1 MCRLQHRLQLDQ
13 GQSWV
18 AWCTATGRYWSANGG
33 CCSVWRPETGPTM
46 DPTWYRN
53 LRKPEW
59 TPPNWVFPAM
69 WIPLKIA
76 QSVAVWLVWKS
87 RAEKQELALPL
98 TVFGASLALGNWWNV
113 VFMGRHQM
121 KPSLK
126 WMGAFWL
133 SIAGVI
139 GSFHPFSPLAAALV
153 APTQLWV
160 TVAAKLNYDIVKLNT
175 GKDGRT

>member
-1 MCRLQHRLQLDQ
+1 MDSTQLGLPCYVDPFENCTIGMMPNIGKTAPHR
-13 GQSWV
+13 S
-18 AWCTATGRYWSANGG
+18 NGI
-33 CCSVWRPETGPTM
+33 CV
-46 DPTWYRN
+46 
-53 LRKPEW
+53 
-59 TPPNWVFPAM
+59 
-69 WIPLKIA
+69 
-76 QSVAVWLVWKS
+76 SVAVWLVWKS